1 MEAEPLHAA
10 REKLAGWFKEVSQR
24 AATPET
30 RCTLILSWLRLYR
43 AATDL
48 VVPDFTEENFQRG
61 DASVPPQFPS
71 RYLYGYVQMG
81 ARACRN
87 MIRMDL
93 FDAFPFLYV
102 SGEGDRARDEVRWA
116 IGQAGVDEEMC
127 SWLKKPA
134 GSVDVSFPRAGTVI
148 HIPTREERHA
158 WVAGCV
164 ARLAAMEQ
172 CINPLSMSVPFGG
185 NIPPPLNG
193 TDSNGI
199 SACGMASESIVDP
212 DARRQY
218 KAALREN
225 RRLSRASFRYRKAEH
240 AHRLMREQIYDCLYA
255 ASRSDPTV
263 REKMFLEA
271 ATAGLASDTL
281 SDLHALR
288 LASSVDAALDNFEK
302 THDLAQ
308 VRMARTLLEA
318 MPDHLPKSRLIQPSG
333 PCTLQYLGKFK
344 MEKQLLLLGML
355 ARESGPEAIRICGDL
370 ERSIMKEA
378 RAKKG
383 ASSALYR
390 IARLHGAP
398 ESLKRSLKE
407 LQDKEMK
414 RCEKKAEALV
424 AACAA
429 GGEDALYDLAEKY
442 VYGYSASIDNHDDG
456 ARAKAMRLSLRLLA
470 SAKAHG
476 KEIASHLN
484 LSSLSCKYGKSEE
497 ECALFLRTAAEFEAL
512 KDDLRSLQRRLSAR
526 NQRRE
531 HKEN

>member
-1 MEAEPLHAA
+1 MNGLLSLVTVGLAVLSCLQVGANSIVPATESSRFFDVNSIDEAIAESSRIMEAEPLHAA

-225 RRLSRASFRYRKAEH
+225 QIGRAH
-240 AHRLMREQIYDCLYA
+240 
-255 ASRSDPTV
+255 V
-263 REKMFLEA
+263 
-271 ATAGLASDTL
+271 
-281 SDLHALR
+281 
-288 LASSVDAALDNFEK
+288 
-302 THDLAQ
+302 
-308 VRMARTLLEA
+308 
-318 MPDHLPKSRLIQPSG
+318 
-333 PCTLQYLGKFK
+333 
-344 MEKQLLLLGML
+344 
-355 ARESGPEAIRICGDL
+355 
-370 ERSIMKEA
+370 
-378 RAKKG
+378 
-383 ASSALYR
+383 
-390 IARLHGAP
+390 
-398 ESLKRSLKE
+398 
-407 LQDKEMK
+407 
-414 RCEKKAEALV
+414 
-424 AACAA
+424 
-429 GGEDALYDLAEKY
+429 
-442 VYGYSASIDNHDDG
+442 
-456 ARAKAMRLSLRLLA
+456 
-470 SAKAHG
+470 
-476 KEIASHLN
+476 
-484 LSSLSCKYGKSEE
+484 
-497 ECALFLRTAAEFEAL
+497 
-512 KDDLRSLQRRLSAR
+512 
-526 NQRRE
+526 
-531 HKEN
+531 